1 MSVCVYEREKKRR
14 LYIASMDVWVTLV
27 CVVLSGICVSFMP
40 MWMVLWL
47 IELGENGNRVVC
59 EQHLGPL
66 T

>member
-1 MSVCVYEREKKRR
+1 M
-14 LYIASMDVWVTLV
+14 SMDVWVALV
-27 CVVLSGICVSFMP
+27 CVVLSGICVSSMP

-47 IELGENGNRVVC
+47 MELGENGSKVVC